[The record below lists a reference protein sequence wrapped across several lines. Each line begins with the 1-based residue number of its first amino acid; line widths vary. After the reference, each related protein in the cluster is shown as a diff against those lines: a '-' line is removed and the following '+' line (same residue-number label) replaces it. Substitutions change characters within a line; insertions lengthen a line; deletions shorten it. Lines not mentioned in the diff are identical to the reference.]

1 MVTSPFTAD
10 ALPDAAEE
18 AAVELDAPPQ
28 AASADATPAAPA
40 TFRKFLREIFMRIS
54 SIFLRV
60 FCYGGAVAPCMVR
73 TLLLLLLYRFFSK
86 TKWKM
91 SVFLLEKTDIQK
103 QPVQ

>member
-1 MVTSPFTAD
+1 MNARDTRYLTLLAREYPS
-10 ALPDAAEE
+10 
-18 AAVELDAPPQ
+18 PQ